1 MVTTNAAPVLDG
13 DARRLL
19 GAVLPL
25 GELDV
30 RYLRKSVR
38 YELGLR
44 KTAPSRMLDAGRLT
58 PERGAELD
66 RLAQWIVQ
74 AGA

>member
-1 MVTTNAAPVLDG
+1 MGTAAPVLDG
-13 DARRLL
+13 DARRLVQGIAL
-19 GAVLPL
+19 H
-25 GELDV
+25 ELDV
-30 RYLRKSVR
+30 RYLRKSIR

-58 PERGAELD
+58 PERGSELD

>member
-1 MVTTNAAPVLDG
+1 MSAATAVYDG
-13 DARRLL
+13 EARRLVSGIAL
-19 GAVLPL
+19 Y
-25 GELDV
+25 ELDV
-30 RYLRKSVR
+30 RYLRKAIR

-44 KTAPSRMLDAGRLT
+44 KSAPSRMLDAGKLT

>member
-1 MVTTNAAPVLDG
+1 MSPASAVYDG
-13 DARRLL
+13 EARRLVQGIAL
-19 GAVLPL
+19 H
-25 GELDV
+25 ELDV

-74 AGA
+74 VYA